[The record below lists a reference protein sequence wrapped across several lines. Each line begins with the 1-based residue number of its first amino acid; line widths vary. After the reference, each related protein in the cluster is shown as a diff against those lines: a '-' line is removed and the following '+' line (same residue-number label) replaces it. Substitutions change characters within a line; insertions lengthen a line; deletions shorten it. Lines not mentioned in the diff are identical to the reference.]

1 MFGSVEKSDRVK
13 SVTLFDHLSYGRG
26 IAGARSPTGAEGQ
39 SVAER
44 DLMCELA
51 ILVESP
57 LESRW
62 DFVDPQGIVAG

>member
-1 MFGSVEKSDRVK
+1 MEKSDRVN

-26 IAGARSPTGAEGQ
+26 SAGARCAAGAEGQ

-44 DLMCELA
+44 DLMRELA
-51 ILVESP
+51 MLVEWP

-62 DFVDPQGIVAG
+62 DFVDPKGMVAG